1 MARKKKEDHNIIFQT
16 GWGTAASI
24 FAVAATCVAVGYYF
38 GRREVIKSYET
49 KIEDMRFQQLQMQ
62 IGFQKTIAEE
72 KMKLSQE
79 TVSISLEEYKQL
91 LLTPVEAKNGKKK

>member
-1 MARKKKEDHNIIFQT
+1 MARKKKEDLKTILQT

-24 FAVAATCVAVGYYF
+24 IAVAAACVGVGYYF
-38 GRREVIKSYET
+38 GRKEVIKSYET
-49 KIEDMRFQQLQMQ
+49 TIEDMRFQQLQMQ
-62 IGFQKTIAEE
+62 IDFQKTLAEE

-91 LLTPVEAKNGKKK
+91 LLTPVEAKDGKKK